1 MLPPAPGRLSTMNV
15 WPNASVNR
23 CATARARMSV
33 VPPAGKGTTMR
44 TGCDGYAGACAK
56 LAGATIHASTP
67 STAAIRHFIVKPPER
82 AFDAVEGAWAEVAP
96 RPPHPN
102 LLPQA
107 GEGALV
113 QPSPASGRRSSV
125 AQWRVRR
132 RDVTPAAHA
141 AIGARPGRRQ
151 STFAPDSLMILAY
164 FGTSLAM

>member
-56 LAGATIHASTP
+56 LPGATIHASTP
-67 STAAIRHFIVKPPER
+67 STAAIRHFIGKPPER
-82 AFDAVEGAWAEVAP
+82 AFGAVEGRVGEVAP
-96 RPPHPN
+96 RPSSR
-102 LLPQA
+102 
-107 GEGALV
+107 
-113 QPSPASGRRSSV
+113 PSPASRRRSFV
-125 AQWRVRR
+125 AQWQIRR

-141 AIGARPGRRQ
+141 AIVRLPGPSSVDLRARLLDDLRVLRR
-151 STFAPDSLMILAY
+151 FVGDERGE
-164 FGTSLAM
+164 FRR